1 MKAIVSNQPPLPKF
15 LVGLIGRVL
24 LFVMLMV
31 STAEAAP
38 TFVLM
43 KFTDDTRYDLIESAE
58 SLSDL
63 VMEKLIASGKV
74 TLKETY
80 PLDEK
85 IEAQLYDEKMR
96 DLRQL
101 ETAFET
107 NEFNALFESE
117 GFDENKAQSIATAQ
131 VGQIITP
138 EITSAIG
145 EKHGADYLIQGTII
159 NLGTGGWW
167 NPDFER
173 LSDDVNKASAL
184 HGISADMGAIS
195 DIMTFDVTTTGIGV
209 QCDVRIIE
217 AASGKVVW
225 SKRVVGV
232 HEQKSFDFLFMTIG
246 NRKLNNNLYA
256 KAMNKAADKI
266 VAALMNDVDAGL
278 LQS

>member
-145 EKHGADYLIQGTII
+145 LKHGADYLIQGTII

-167 NPDFER
+167 NESFER

-195 DIMTFDVTTTGIGV
+195 DVMTIDITTTGVGV

-217 AASGKVVW
+217 AATGKVIW
-225 SKRVVGV
+225 TKRVVGV

-266 VAALMNDVDAGL
+266 VAALVDDLNAGL
-278 LQS
+278 LSR